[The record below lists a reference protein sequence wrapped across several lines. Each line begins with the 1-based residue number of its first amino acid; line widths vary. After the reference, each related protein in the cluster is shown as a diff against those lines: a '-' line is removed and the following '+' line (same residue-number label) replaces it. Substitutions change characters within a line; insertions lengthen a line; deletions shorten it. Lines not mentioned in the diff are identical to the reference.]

1 MFKFI
6 TFFLLMQV
14 CDIRTMLVDLNIDLI
29 IGFGIS
35 SSSNMFNTFVSTIIF
50 LYLTCLDFNQLS
62 HIITTSLHTYNNLQ
76 MFISSTGGCELWTK
90 CIAIVSFND
99 SNDDSKAFKS
109 SLHFQDL
116 VQNLLCFLLVRVDL
130 LCFLYCYILI

>member
-1 MFKFI
+1 
-6 TFFLLMQV
+6 
-14 CDIRTMLVDLNIDLI
+14 MLVDLNIDLI

-35 SSSNMFNTFVSTIIF
+35 SSSNMFHTFVSTIIF

-62 HIITTSLHTYNNLQ
+62 HIVTTTLHTYDNLQ
-76 MFISSTGGCELWTK
+76 MFNSSMGGCELWTK

-99 SNDDSKAFKS
+99 SNDDSKVFKS

-116 VQNLLCFLLVRVDL
+116 VRNLLCFLLVRVDL
-130 LCFLYCYILI
+130 LCFFYCYILI